1 MSSGSDIRSDQ
12 MTNDACAGWTAVFA
26 AEATFFV
33 VLVDFWAEGAVPMAA
48 LRMLYY
54 LIPTVD
60 D

>member
-1 MSSGSDIRSDQ
+1 